1 VAAAVLL
8 GDGPM
13 DLFPKGLP
21 GAQNH
26 IDHDKGLDE
35 EDYHENRGAPG
46 ANYKRQC
53 RASKPR
59 QDSVQPVLRIVL
71 GHCDEVGKKVT
82 MAEIQATGKSQRT
95 FRPKSLATRK
105 RVHVRKRSQ
114 LATLCGTTVI
124 LSTLQSRDRANVE
137 LSHSPH

>member
-1 VAAAVLL
+1 MLL

-71 GHCDEVGKKVT
+71 GHCDEVGNEGDDGGDPGHRKEPANIQTEVLSDKKEG
-82 MAEIQATGKSQRT
+82 A
-95 FRPKSLATRK
+95 RK
-105 RVHVRKRSQ
+105 EKEPVGHPVWHD
-114 LATLCGTTVI
+114 
-124 LSTLQSRDRANVE
+124 RDPF
-137 LSHSPH
+137 HSAIP